1 MVDVVALAQS
11 AEQQATL
18 EGLASAAGGQVI
30 PADADA
36 LGAVF
41 SAQAEALAS
50 QVLVTFDLPAG
61 VSGEQ
66 TVEASLS
73 AGGTTFTDSAFVSL
87 AGTTRARATHR
98 R

>member
-11 AEQQATL
+11 PEQQATL
-18 EGLASAAGGQVI
+18 DGLASATGGQVI
-30 PADADA
+30 PAEATA

-50 QVLVTFDLPAG
+50 QVLVTFDVPEG

-66 TVEASLS
+66 TSRGLRVGGRLDVHRLGLRRPSASS
-73 AGGTTFTDSAFVSL
+73 ARG
-87 AGTTRARATHR
+87 
-98 R
+98 